1 MSIPISILMFP
12 MLAVLLALNIPVAFA
27 LLMTA
32 VTFSLILWGWFGLDI
47 IFNAFWNVMN
57 NFALTS
63 LVPFVFMAALL
74 QECGIVE
81 DMYKTLNIWIG
92 RYKGSLLIIS
102 LLLGYAIGAMSGV
115 VAAGVVTLGLLIY
128 PMMRKY
134 GYPQFIS
141 LSTIIFAGSLP
152 QIVPP
157 SLNMIIYGVTTGVS
171 IGKLFAGGIAV
182 GALMTLIYMV
192 YTVIWTYFN
201 RDKIQVIPAEK
212 IPLKEKILVLRYF
225 IGPILIILSALGTIF
240 AGIATPTEAAGMAAF
255 VTLLYTIAL
264 KRLNR
269 ERLKKALA
277 FTVKVVVMVEWIVA
291 SAYAFTAIFTGGGG
305 RTYLTNVM
313 LSLPNAHLAVL
324 ILSLGLVAFLGC
336 FLDTA
341 AIITIIAPLM
351 DPVIRLLGYNAT
363 WYGIIFNTV
372 LLTGFLT
379 PPVGLALYYIKGM
392 YPDLPWEDV
401 MKSSVPGVIAVL
413 LSALLSVIFPEIPM
427 SVVRLLTG
435 SA

>member
-1 MSIPISILMFP
+1 
-12 MLAVLLALNIPVAFA
+12 
-27 LLMTA
+27 
-32 VTFSLILWGWFGLDI
+32 
-47 IFNAFWNVMN
+47 
-57 NFALTS
+57 
-63 LVPFVFMAALL
+63 
-74 QECGIVE
+74 
-81 DMYKTLNIWIG
+81 
-92 RYKGSLLIIS
+92 
-102 LLLGYAIGAMSGV
+102 
-115 VAAGVVTLGLLIY
+115 
-128 PMMRKY
+128 
-134 GYPQFIS
+134 
-141 LSTIIFAGSLP
+141 FAGSLP

-182 GALMTLIYMV
+182 GALMTIIYMV
-192 YTVIWTYFN
+192 YALAWTFLN
-201 RDKIQVIPAEK
+201 KGEIQVIPIEE
-212 IPLKEKILVLRYF
+212 IPLKEKILILRYF

-255 VTLLYTIAL
+255 VTMLYTIAL
-264 KRLNR
+264 KRLNL
-269 ERLKKALA
+269 ERLKKSLA

-305 RTYLTNVM
+305 RAYLTNLM
-313 LSLPNAHLAVL
+313 LSLPNAQLTVL
-324 ILSLGLVAFLGC
+324 VLSLTLVAFLGC

-351 DPVIRLLGYNAT
+351 DPVIRLLGYNPT

-392 YPDLPWEDV
+392 YPDIAWEDI
-401 MKSSVPGVIAVL
+401 MRASIPGVAAVL
-413 LSALLSVIFPEIPM
+413 LSALLSIIFPEIPM
-427 SVVRLLTG
+427 SIVRLLTG

>member
-1 MSIPISILMFP
+1 MDVPISMFMFP
-12 MLAVLLALNIPVAFA
+12 MLAVLLIMNLPVAFA
-27 LLMTA
+27 LLATS
-32 VTFSLILWGWFGLDI
+32 VTFALILWGWFGLDI

-63 LVPFVFMAALL
+63 LIPFVFMAALL

-81 DMYKTLNIWIG
+81 DMYKALNIWIG
-92 RYKGSLLIIS
+92 KYRGSLLVIS

-134 GYPQFIS
+134 GYPSLIS

-182 GALMTLIYMV
+182 GALMTLIYMIYALV
-192 YTVIWTYFN
+192 WTFLN
-201 RDKIQVIPAEK
+201 RSRIQVIPVES

-225 IGPILIILSALGTIF
+225 VGPILIIFSALGTIF
-240 AGIATPTEAAGMAAF
+240 AGVATPTEAAGMAAF
-255 VTLLYTIAL
+255 VTLLYTIVL
-264 KRLNR
+264 KRLNLS
-269 ERLKKALA
+269 RLKKSLA

-305 RTYLTNVM
+305 RAYLTNVM
-313 LSLPNAHLAVL
+313 LSLPNADVTVL
-324 ILSLGLVAFLGC
+324 VLSMSLVAFLGC

-351 DPVIRLLGYNAT
+351 DPVIRLLGYNPT
-363 WYGIIFNTV
+363 WYGILFNTV

-392 YPDLPWEDV
+392 YPDIPWEDI
-401 MKSSVPGVIAVL
+401 MKSSIPGVLAVL
-413 LSALLSVIFPEIPM
+413 ATAVISVIFPEIPL
-427 SVVRLLTG
+427 SIVRILTG